1 MSTFS
6 LLCFGIG
13 VVILFVGT
21 ITAIITSIVFWL
33 KKNKN
38 LTKAL
43 VSIPACIGIGFVIL
57 LLSVSGK
64 STGTDEGTQSSS
76 TSVEASSST
85 EGSSSEAT
93 SSSSEEETTPSVV
106 ESTTVEKPEEIPS
119 DKFLAACYKAMG
131 QEVADY
137 AYDILKNQIGFTKLE
152 FKSAVSGT
160 TNYEIYA
167 DDVLITVTASE
178 GYCRVFIPNTKY
190 VFYEDGAVKMSAA
203 VFADRMIDSE
213 QQSNYYIMAQEIV
226 KSALKNPSS
235 ARFPSIITGEAQI
248 GMQKNG
254 DLVAVSGYVDAKNS
268 FNAKVRSNW
277 TVEFRVTDYNSFAC
291 DTVYI
296 NIDGEKYGE
305 FIDLN

>member
-1 MSTFS
+1 MVMFFFIMGLAIFFIGTATAVVTS
-6 LLCFGIG
+6 LIFFI
-13 VVILFVGT
+13 
-21 ITAIITSIVFWL
+21 

-38 LTKAL
+38 LKQAL
-43 VSIPACIGIGFVIL
+43 IAIPTCLAIGFIMALTALTVDD
-57 LLSVSGK
+57 K
-64 STGTDEGTQSSS
+64 PDEEAIAS
-76 TSVEASSST
+76 TSVETSAEASKSTSSVEAETST
-85 EGSSSEAT
+85 EQAEP
-93 SSSSEEETTPSVV
+93 EPEPEP
-106 ESTTVEKPEEIPS
+106 EPEKPK
-119 DKFLAACYKAMG
+119 DAFLAACYEHMDK
-131 QEVADY
+131 EVADY
-137 AYDILKNQIGFTKLE
+137 AYDVLKNQIGFTKLE

-160 TNYEIYA
+160 TNYEVYA

-213 QQSNYYIMAQEIV
+213 QQSHYYIMAQEIV

-248 GMQKNG
+248 GMQKNR